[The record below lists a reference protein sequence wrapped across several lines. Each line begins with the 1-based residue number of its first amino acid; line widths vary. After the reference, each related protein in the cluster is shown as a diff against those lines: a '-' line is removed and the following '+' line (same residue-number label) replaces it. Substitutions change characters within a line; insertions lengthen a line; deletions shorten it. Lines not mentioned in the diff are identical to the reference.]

1 MTARQVHESPP
12 VEKKATIN
20 ESGSDVRQTTG
31 GRDDAAKRAEERRL
45 REQGQAIREIYMQEK
60 YGRPL

>member
-20 ESGSDVRQTTG
+20 ESGSDMRQTTG

-45 REQGQAIREIYMQEK
+45 RERGQAIKEIYMREK
-60 YGRPL
+60 Y